1 MMRATNDGRLGK
13 VSLGL
18 FLLALASAPLAAF
31 GAGCSSSG
39 SNATPPAGSDAGDT
53 DGGGE
58 GDDAGETNYPP
69 SCDPYEPRHTTP
81 ELYIGP
87 TGLEKKTVDLINSAE
102 KTIDLSIYEID
113 TKSIIAALKSA
124 KSRGVTVRVV
134 MDKNQNAAARSSL
147 KNAGIT
153 VNDASGNF
161 PYFHVK
167 VMILDGDRA
176 LVSSANFNDYS
187 MQGERNYAILDH
199 DKDDIEGLQ
208 KLFDNDFAG
217 KSDTPD
223 LSCSRLIVS
232 PVNARER
239 LKELIQSAQTK
250 LDLSVMYI
258 TDPEMANAVKE
269 RQAAGVAVRL
279 LLANP
284 KWISDNAGSA
294 QQFAAA
300 KVPVKIMTAYDL
312 HAKLIVTERAAFV
325 GSENFSSN
333 SLDQNREVGVFVT
346 NPEPLA
352 AIQKQFDN
360 DWAIGA
366 KP

>member
-1 MMRATNDGRLGK
+1 MKERANDGLGK

-18 FLLALASAPLAAF
+18 LLLALATAPLATF

-39 SNATPPAGSDAGDT
+39 ANNATAPTNDAGDG
-53 DGGGE
+53 DGGTDESDG
-58 GDDAGETNYPP
+58 GETNYPP
-69 SCDPYEPRHTTP
+69 SCDPYEARHTTP

-87 TGLEKKTVDLINSAE
+87 TGLEKKVVDLIGTAE
-102 KTIDLSIYEID
+102 KTIDLSIYELD

-124 KSRGVTVRVV
+124 KNRGVTVRVV
-134 MDKNQNAAARSSL
+134 MDKNQNAAARTTL
-147 KNAGIT
+147 KSAGIT
-153 VNDASGNF
+153 VNDASGDF

-217 KSDTPD
+217 KSDAPD
-223 LSCSRLIVS
+223 LSCTRLVVS
-232 PVNARER
+232 PVNARSR

-269 RQAAGVAVRL
+269 RQAAGVTVRL

-284 KWISDNAGSA
+284 KWISDNTASA

-312 HAKLIVTERAAFV
+312 HAKLVVTERAAFV

-360 DWAIGA
+360 DWAVGG